1 MTKEKL
7 LQKICE
13 KLGKTSLSERTLSTY
28 AENLSKIVGDDSQI
42 DDNFLSTHVNILKSI
57 EGQINHDITDGIE
70 NWKAK
75 QPSNKPNDDILGILA
90 EIKEDNKKLK
100 ERLDSEENKKA
111 QEDFRN
117 SVKNAMRNKGAKND
131 YILKQIVSQKD
142 FDLEKSVD
150 DVVEDML
157 KEYDDSFK
165 SCFGNG
171 ASPREPE
178 GNGSKGEE
186 AVKKALDSFFEKK
199 ANEGKFPSSV
209 N

>member
-1 MTKEKL
+1 MTKEEL

-42 DDNFLSTHVNILKSI
+42 DDNFLSSHANILKSI
-57 EGQINHDITDGIE
+57 EGQISHDITDGIE
-70 NWKAK
+70 NWKTK
-75 QPSNKPNDDILGILA
+75 QTPDKSNDEILSALA
-90 EIKEDNKKLK
+90 EIKEDNKRLK
-100 ERLDSEENKKA
+100 ERLDSAENKNA

-142 FDLEKSVD
+142 FDLKKSVD

-157 KEYDDSFK
+157 KEYDESFK

-171 ASPREPE
+171 ASPRESE
-178 GNGSKGEE
+178 GNGSNGEE
-186 AVKKALDSFFEKK
+186 AIKKTLDSFFEKK